1 MKINWKV
8 RFKNKVFWL
17 TIIPAV
23 LLFIQAVAAVFGFS
37 IDLGELGN
45 KLLYVVETAFIV
57 LSILGIVTD
66 QTTKGIGDSENA
78 LTYDTPKKQGGE

>member
-8 RFKNKVFWL
+8 RFNNRVFWI

-23 LLFIQAVAAVFGFS
+23 LLFVQAVASVFGFT

-45 KLLYVVETAFIV
+45 KLLNVVETAFVV

-66 QTTKGIGDSENA
+66 QTTAGVGDSENA
-78 LTYDTPKKQGGE
+78 LTYDTPKK

>member
-8 RFKNKVFWL
+8 RIKNKVFWI

-23 LLFIQAVAAVFGFS
+23 LLFIQAVASVFGFS

-45 KLLYVVETAFIV
+45 KLLYVIETAFVI

-66 QTTKGIGDSENA
+66 QTTKGIGDSETA
-78 LTYDTPKKQGGE
+78 LTYDTPKE

>member
-8 RFKNKVFWL
+8 RIKNKVFWI
-17 TIIPAV
+17 TIIPAI
-23 LLFIQAVAAVFGFS
+23 LLFIQAVASVFGFN

-45 KLLYVVETAFIV
+45 KLLYVIETAFVI

-66 QTTKGIGDSENA
+66 QTTVGIGDSETA
-78 LTYDTPKKQGGE
+78 LTYDTPKK

>member
-8 RFKNKVFWL
+8 RIKNKVFWI
-17 TIIPAV
+17 TIIPAI
-23 LLFIQAVAAVFGFS
+23 LLFIQAVASVFGFN

-45 KLLYVVETAFIV
+45 KLLYVIETAFVI

-66 QTTKGIGDSENA
+66 QTTVGIGDSENA
-78 LTYDTPKKQGGE
+78 LTYDTPKK

>member
-8 RFKNKVFWL
+8 RIKNKVFWI

-23 LLFIQAVAAVFGFS
+23 LLFIQAVASVFGFN

-45 KLLYVVETAFIV
+45 KLLYVIETAFVI

-66 QTTKGIGDSENA
+66 QTTKGIGDSETA
-78 LTYDTPKKQGGE
+78 LTYDTPKE